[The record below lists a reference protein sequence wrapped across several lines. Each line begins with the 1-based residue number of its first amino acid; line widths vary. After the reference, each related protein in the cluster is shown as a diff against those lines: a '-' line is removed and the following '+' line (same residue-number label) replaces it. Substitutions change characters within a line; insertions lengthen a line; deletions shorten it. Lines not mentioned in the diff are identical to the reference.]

1 VKPDRR
7 SVTSVLRLRDYRRV
21 WIAEVVSDVGNFITF
36 IALALLIH
44 DLTGKT
50 FAVGIALALRSIP
63 WFTLGPLAGVI
74 VDRAD
79 RRVVM
84 VVSDL
89 ARAGLVTALGFT
101 HTAGQA
107 YVLAFASGCFG
118 PFFRPARQALLP
130 TIAPGED
137 YVRALALSEI
147 AHQSLHTIGPAI
159 GGLAVLALG
168 TRHAFFL
175 DAATFIFSAAL
186 VVGIGAR
193 GAPRARAA
201 GLREIV
207 ADLKEGARFLGRER
221 VLRSVVASRAAT
233 LLGGAGII
241 ALLVGYIRDD
251 LHRGAG
257 SYGIALAMGG
267 IGTVVLSIALA
278 RRGAAVRRA
287 RWLVL
292 AAASPVLYVSMAW
305 SPRFPVLLALMLVEG
320 AAVTGLALY
329 DDMVVAERTPDDA
342 RGRVF
347 GLSGATAEFAEFV
360 GALLFTALGDSLG
373 VPQAMAIAAGVA
385 AGLSLLALAP
395 ALPPLRADDD
405 RRRAAAEETARGTDP
420 PAA

>member
-1 VKPDRR
+1 MKPERR
-7 SVTSVLRLRDYRRV
+7 SVVSVLHLRDFRRV
-21 WIAEVVSDVGNFITF
+21 WIAEVISDVGNFITF

-63 WFTLGPLAGVI
+63 WFTLGPIAGVI

-84 VVSDL
+84 VVSDV
-89 ARAGLVTALGFT
+89 ARAALVTVLAFT
-101 HTAGQA
+101 HTVGQA
-107 YVLAFASGCFG
+107 YLLAFASGCFG

-130 TIAPGED
+130 TIAPGEN

-147 AHQSLHTIGPAI
+147 AHQSLHTVGPAM

-168 TRHAFFL
+168 ARHAFFL
-175 DAATFIFSAAL
+175 DAGTFVVSAAL
-186 VVGIGAR
+186 VVGISAR
-193 GAPRARAA
+193 GAPRARPA
-201 GLREIV
+201 GLDQV
-207 ADLKEGARFLGRER
+207 LADLKEGARFLGRER
-221 VLRSVVASRAAT
+221 VLRSLVASRAAT
-233 LLGGAGII
+233 VFGGVGII
-241 ALLVGYIRDD
+241 ALLVGYVRDD

-292 AAASPVLYVSMAW
+292 AAASQALYVVMAW
-305 SPRFPVLLALMLVEG
+305 RPGFVALLAVMLVEG

-329 DDMVVAERTPDDA
+329 DDMVIAERTPDEA

-347 GLSGATAEFAEFV
+347 GLSGASAEAAEFV
-360 GALLFTALGDSLG
+360 GALVFTALGDSVG
-373 VPQAMAIAAGVA
+373 VPVAMGVAGGVA
-385 AGLSLLALAP
+385 AGLGILALAP
-395 ALPPLRADDD
+395 ALRPLRADDE
-405 RRRAAAEETARGTDP
+405 RRRASSAPGAEP
-420 PAA
+420 PPE

>member
-1 VKPDRR
+1 VKPERR
-7 SVTSVLRLRDYRRV
+7 GVLSVLKLRDFRRV

-44 DLTGKT
+44 DLTDKT

-63 WFTLGPLAGVI
+63 WFTLGPVAGVI

-89 ARAGLVTALGFT
+89 ARAILVTALAFT

-107 YVLAFASGCFG
+107 YALAFLSGCFG

-130 TIAPGED
+130 TIAPGEN

-147 AHQSLHTIGPAI
+147 AHQSLHTVGPAI

-168 TRHAFFL
+168 ARHAFFL
-175 DAATFIFSAAL
+175 DAGTFVVSAAL
-186 VVGIGAR
+186 VVGVAVR
-193 GAPRARAA
+193 GAPRARHS
-201 GLREIV
+201 GLGEV
-207 ADLKEGARFLGRER
+207 VTDLKEGARFLGRER
-221 VLRSVVASRAAT
+221 VLRSLVASRAAT
-233 LLGGAGII
+233 VFAGVGII

-257 SYGIALAMGG
+257 SYGLALAMGG

-278 RRGAAVRRA
+278 RRGASVRRA
-287 RWLVL
+287 RWLAL
-292 AAASPVLYVSMAW
+292 AAASPALYLLMAFR
-305 SPRFPVLLALMLVEG
+305 PGFVALLLLMLVEG

-329 DDMVVAERTPDDA
+329 DDMVVAERTPDEA

-347 GLSGATAEFAEFV
+347 GLSGASAELAEFV
-360 GALLFTALGDSLG
+360 GALVFTALGDSSLG
-373 VPQAMAIAAGVA
+373 VPVAMSIAGGVA
-385 AGLSLLALAP
+385 AGLGLLALAP
-395 ALPPLRADDD
+395 ALGELAQDDE
-405 RRRAAAEETARGTDP
+405 RRRTAAPGAE
-420 PAA
+420 PAPG